1 MLPIRMSH
9 PAILILALCWCCSKP
24 VAGVATA
31 DDRETT
37 VLVPR
42 MVIYPG
48 DVISDDSV
56 VERRVARKIGGQK
69 LFGESR
75 EDVIGKVARR
85 TLLRGEAIVPSSL
98 RELSVITQGRTYPM
112 IYKSDIL
119 MITGTGVP
127 LQSAAGGQLVNVRN
141 PDTGAIVKARVRDDG
156 SLVVELQ

>member
-1 MLPIRMSH
+1 MHPIRMRH
-9 PAILILALCWCCSKP
+9 PAIVLLAICWCCSKLA
-24 VAGVATA
+24 AGVATA

-37 VLVPR
+37 ILVPR

-56 VERRVARKIGGQK
+56 VERQVTRKIGEQK
-69 LFGESR
+69 IFGESR
-75 EDVIGKVARR
+75 TDVIGKVARR
-85 TLLRGEAIVPSSL
+85 TLLRGEAIVPSAL
-98 RELSVITQGRTYPM
+98 RGLSVIIQGRTYPM

-127 LQSAAGGQLVNVRN
+127 LQSAAAGQVVNVRN
-141 PDTGAIVKARVRDDG
+141 PDTGAIVKARARDDG